1 MASKIYSVKAELTV
15 LRGMFHRNKEVVGTL
30 LTSVDESYFYREEA
44 QEVYDLIR
52 KNMSE
57 EGEVPK
63 YKILIE
69 DPALSPEAREY
80 LRESQATISDPKD
93 AKKAVKVL
101 NKYRMRRGLHS
112 VAHAIEE
119 SLEKNKSD
127 FKHLHQLLDDTSDAL
142 VNIRAT
148 KSNKDAFLHFGK
160 NNNSLDFVKDFIY
173 AEEEDDMIPTG
184 IKSYDEINGGFFR
197 SSLVLLGGNSGAG
210 KSHVAVALAIAMAS
224 MGYKVLLVP
233 LEMSKKEM
241 TGRIIANIAKID
253 SLKLL
258 RKTTSKED
266 KERAYAKYRKWV
278 KKTKAKGGRLTIYKP
293 DADLTIEEVYAAIS
307 SYNIDV
313 SIIDYVSLLAGVGG
327 DDQWR
332 ELGNA
337 ARYGKIN
344 AELTNRVNILLC
356 QVSDEG
362 RLKYSQTMR
371 EHASNMWT
379 FVADKDTKEQGI
391 LKVEQPKSRNQVH
404 FPFTLKIDY
413 QYSRVYDVDT
423 EHQEPEDKDPKKE
436 LKNLAA
442 SPDV

>member
-1 MASKIYSVKAELTV
+1 VSSKIYSVKAELTV
-15 LRGMFHRNKEVVGTL
+15 LRGMFHKDKSVVGTISS
-30 LTSVDESYFYREEA
+30 SVDESYFYREEA
-44 QEVYDLIR
+44 QEVYDHIR
-52 KNMSE
+52 KSISE
-57 EGEVPK
+57 DGEVPK
-63 YKILIE
+63 YKILLE

-80 LRESQATISDPKD
+80 LRESQSTIADAKD

-112 VAHAIEE
+112 IAHNIENGLN
-119 SLEKNKSD
+119 SRSNLA
-127 FKHLHQLLDDTSDAL
+127 QLMDDTADAL
-142 VNIRAT
+142 TNVRAT
-148 KSNKDAFLHFGK
+148 KSSQDAFLHFGK
-160 NNNSLDFVKDFIY
+160 NNNTSEFVKDFIY

-197 SSLVLLGGNSGAG
+197 GSLVLLGGNSGAG
-210 KSHVAVALAIAMAS
+210 KSHVAVALAVAMAS

-241 TGRIIANIAKID
+241 TARIIANIAKID

-266 KERAYAKYRKWV
+266 KEKAYAKYRKWV
-278 KKTKAKGGRLTIYKP
+278 KKMKAKGGRLTIFKP

-307 SYNIDV
+307 SYNVDV
-313 SIIDYVSLLAGVGG
+313 SIIDYISLLSGVGG

-344 AELTNRVNILLC
+344 AELTHRVNILLA
-356 QVSDEG
+356 QVSDDG

-423 EHQEPEDKDPKKE
+423 DHQEPDDKNKTE
-436 LKNLAA
+436 LKNLASA